1 MNRKLFV
8 LATVFMLSVAA
19 GAQTLFTY
27 GSYSVD
33 AKDFLRAFEKNN
45 TNASGSRT
53 QAIKEYLDLY
63 VRSRLKIQEAYSRRY
78 DTLPQLNAEVDNLRQ
93 QIIDNYMNDP
103 ESFNK
108 LVNEAFTR
116 SLKDVHV
123 AHIFISSK
131 KADGT
136 IDSVAAKQKAEEAL
150 KQLQKGGDFSK
161 LAAQYSDDPAA
172 KMNKGD
178 IGYITVFNLPYALEN
193 VAYSTAPGK
202 FSDIYHSKAGYHII
216 KNIVCGNTSTGQKG

>member
-8 LATVFMLSVAA
+8 LAAMFLMLGAAA

-27 GSYSVD
+27 GPYSVE

-45 TNASGSRT
+45 TNTGSNKA

-63 VRSRLKIQEAYSRRY
+63 VRSRLKIQEAYARHY

-116 SLKDVHV
+116 SLKESHI
-123 AHIFISSK
+123 AHIF
-131 KADGT
+131 
-136 IDSVAAKQKAEEAL
+136 V
-150 KQLQKGGDFSK
+150 
-161 LAAQYSDDPAA
+161 
-172 KMNKGD
+172 
-178 IGYITVFNLPYALEN
+178 
-193 VAYSTAPGK
+193 
-202 FSDIYHSKAGYHII
+202 II
-216 KNIVCGNTSTGQKG
+216 KKS